1 MECEIRVLAARF
13 VGTGRLQVRRPER
26 CTLVHHSMFREYR
39 LPDVV
44 VQFRMAYLRDGMQG
58 TMSKRTMRCRTT
70 ERNSI
75 QG

>member
-39 LPDVV
+39 LPDGLPTGRHAGHNEETHHAVPN
-44 VQFRMAYLRDGMQG
+44 D
-58 TMSKRTMRCRTT
+58 
-70 ERNSI
+70 
-75 QG
+75 